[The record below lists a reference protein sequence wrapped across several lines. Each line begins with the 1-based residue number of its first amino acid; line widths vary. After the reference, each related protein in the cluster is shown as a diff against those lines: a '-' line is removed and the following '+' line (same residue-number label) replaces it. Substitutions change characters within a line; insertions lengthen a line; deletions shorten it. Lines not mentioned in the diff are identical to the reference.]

1 LTLFSGALFNTPETL
16 LESDTT
22 KPGRVEYQYTVAGG
36 ISVLFIEIKLKVGNN
51 RERLEYFGQVIAE
64 CIGMIAKSY

>member
-22 KPGRVEYQYTVAGG
+22 KSGRVEYQYTVAGG
-36 ISVLFIEIKLKVGNN
+36 ISVLFIGIELKVGNN
-51 RERLEYFGQVIAE
+51 RERLEYFGQAIAE